1 MSFFKQMEWKKIL
14 HKRSFTIH
22 ILDICLQIIVKSYCG
37 CHLTEP
43 GSSSLLYSVYFNA
56 TGSDT
61 LAPFTMLFGCG
72 DPAPVLRLRLCVN
85 LSERRG
91 VKFYSS
97 PDTPLEVAS
106 EALMAELCSTGN
118 FPRWMRGS
126 ATCYWTENNN
136 MLERTTHQALN
147 AFFSPFKNWCGS
159 RRGELDERFH
169 WRSLSNDCLRVQSG
183 FLYDRRRGRERGKQ
197 RSCLLREVLEEQSE
211 ILVCIQSW
219 Y

>member
-1 MSFFKQMEWKKIL
+1 MSAESFYPKHLPFPLMYTFFITTDSSKGYAPNVVFTQMEWRKIL

-126 ATCYWTENNN
+126 ATCY
-136 MLERTTHQALN
+136 
-147 AFFSPFKNWCGS
+147 
-159 RRGELDERFH
+159 
-169 WRSLSNDCLRVQSG
+169 
-183 FLYDRRRGRERGKQ
+183 
-197 RSCLLREVLEEQSE
+197 
-211 ILVCIQSW
+211 
-219 Y
+219 